1 MRVYTH
7 RIKRNYDQPQMVKMV
22 RITGF
27 SALAFALLYA
37 CSTEKNTFINRK
49 FHGMN
54 AHYNG
59 YFNANELLRQ
69 SMETYRASLQEDYYE
84 ILPIDPVPS
93 ESDVTGM
100 YPAIDTAIAKCVKVI
115 TDHSMPGNDKPSM
128 KKEEHNRWIDENWTT
143 VGVAFYYR
151 RDYDDAMK
159 NFSFIKKFYKN
170 DPSLYIGELWMAKT
184 HIAKGDYTKAKFS
197 LDFLDDALKAQDTK
211 GEGKEDTKKST
222 SKKDKKE
229 EKPAKFPKKIRF
241 DFEKTKADL
250 ALKKGEKEHAIEY
263 MEESLKHA
271 KRSTDKSRVH
281 FILGQL
287 YEEKGEDLKASEHYK
302 KVLKGNAPFPM
313 MFNARLK
320 NAFLGGGNKKRKD
333 LNKML
338 RDAKNAEFKDQ
349 IYYALAGI
357 EFNEGN
363 EAKGVEYLHQ
373 CAFYSTTNTRQKGMA
388 YEKLGNLRFAK
399 RDYVN
404 AQKYYDSCAQ
414 VITDTYP
421 NAEAIRNKANN
432 LADLVVAVET
442 AYYED
447 SVQRI
452 AQMPEPE
459 REDFIKGVIKK
470 IKDDEEARK
479 KRDAERLRELQANQA
494 LFAQNGDSG
503 NKWYWYNAKTRSQG
517 YDDFRKLWGN
527 RENED
532 DWRRSEKIKFEEI
545 VVEEGDS
552 LAMDS
557 LKVNEVDD
565 ELTVEYL
572 SGKLPLSDS
581 ALAASNERLLAAHYA
596 AGIIYKE
603 QLSEDGFAIREFE
616 SVLDHQIEN
625 PHNVLSAFQLF
636 KIHETSNGAEADK
649 HRMYILNNYPN
660 SDYANYLRDPN
671 YFVKKKEMDKL
682 AEQEYVTV
690 LERYNRGLYYP
701 VITKADKV
709 IAEEKSNEFR
719 AKYILLKAMAM
730 GQTQEDKTALIP
742 VLQIAVD
749 EYPGTEEATRAAE
762 MINVIKNGYSE
773 NVSVSFENKYSFEY
787 DDRAKLYVIVFLDG
801 NEPSAASKTKIVD
814 FNREFMS
821 REHLKVDSKLY
832 GEGNS
837 QSVVLISEFDNES
850 KAGEYIRTYK
860 KTRKH
865 LLDLQNAKIIMITAD
880 NLKILFQKRNLA
892 EYEKFYEEYY

>member
-1 MRVYTH
+1 
-7 RIKRNYDQPQMVKMV
+7 MVKMV
-22 RITGF
+22 RITGI
-27 SALAFALLYA
+27 SALAFALMYA

-69 SMETYRASLQEDYYE
+69 SMDTYRASVQEDYYS
-84 ILPIDPVPS
+84 ILPIDPMPN
-93 ESDVTGM
+93 ETDVVGM
-100 YPAIDTAIAKCVKVI
+100 YPAIDTAISKCVKVI
-115 TDHSMPGNDKPSM
+115 TDHSMPGNDKPSQ

-143 VGVAFYYR
+143 VGIAYYYR
-151 RDYDDAMK
+151 RDYDGAMK
-159 NFSFIKKFYKN
+159 NFNFIKKFYKN

-184 HIAKGDYTKAKFS
+184 NIAQGDYTEAKFN
-197 LDFLDDALKAQDTK
+197 LDFLDDALKAQT
-211 GEGKEDTKKST
+211 EKEDKKEGGSK
-222 SKKDKKE
+222 SSDKKDKKE
-229 EKPAKFPKKIRF
+229 AKPAKFPKKIRF

-250 ALKKGEKEHAIEY
+250 ALKKGEQEHAIEY
-263 MEESLKHA
+263 LEEALNHA
-271 KRSTDKSRVH
+271 KRSSDKARVH

-287 YEEKGEDLKASEHYK
+287 YEEKGDDSKASEHYK

-320 NAFLGGGNKKRKD
+320 KAFLGGGSKKRKE

-363 EAKGVEYLHQ
+363 DEKGVEYLHKS
-373 CAFYSTTNTRQKGMA
+373 AFYSTTNTRQKGMA
-388 YEKLGNLRFAK
+388 YEKLGDLRFGK

-404 AQKYYDSCAQ
+404 AQRYYDSCAQ
-414 VITDTYP
+414 VINDTYP
-421 NAEAIRNKANN
+421 NAQAVRNKADN
-432 LADLVVAVET
+432 LSELVDAVET

-452 AQMPEPE
+452 AAMSEE
-459 REDFIKGVIKK
+459 DREAFIKDVIKK
-470 IKDDEEARK
+470 IKDEEEARK

-494 LFAQNGDSG
+494 LFAQNGESG
-503 NKWYWYNAKTRSQG
+503 NKWYWYNAKTRAEG
-517 YDDFRKLWGN
+517 YDDFRKLWGK
-527 RENED
+527 RDNED
-532 DWRRSEKIKFEEI
+532 DWRRSEKIKFDDRIEN
-545 VVEEGDS
+545 EGDS
-552 LAMDS
+552 LSVDS
-557 LKVNEVDD
+557 LQVEGGD
-565 ELTVEYL
+565 ELTVESL
-572 SGKLPLSDS
+572 SRDLPLTDS
-581 ALAASNERLLAAHYA
+581 ALAESMKRLLAAHYV

-603 QLSEDGFAIREFE
+603 QLSEEGFAVKEFE
-616 SVLDHQIEN
+616 SVLERNVED
-625 PHNVLSAFQLF
+625 PHNVLAAFQLY
-636 KIHETSNGAEADK
+636 KIHDGKNGGEADK
-649 HRMYILNNYPN
+649 QKMYILNNYPN

-671 YFVKKKEMDKL
+671 FFVKKKEMNAL

-709 IAEEKSNEFR
+709 INEEKANDFR

-742 VLQIAVD
+742 VLQMAID
-749 EYPGTEEATRAAE
+749 EYPGTPEAERAAE
-762 MINVIKNGYSE
+762 MIEVIKNGYSE
-773 NVSVSFENKYSFEY
+773 NIAVSFENKYAFQY
-787 DDRAKLYVIVFLDG
+787 DDKAKLYAIVFLNPG
-801 NEPSAASKTKIVD
+801 ESSAAAKTKIVD

-821 REHLKVDSKLY
+821 RQNLKVDSKLY

-837 QSVVLISEFDNES
+837 QSVVVITEFENES
-850 KAGEYIRTYK
+850 KAADYIRTYK
-860 KTRKH
+860 NTRKH
-865 LLDLQNAKIIMITAD
+865 LLDLQNAKIMMITQD

-892 EYEKFYEEYY
+892 EYEKFYEEFY